1 MRNISKKCF
10 HLILDESFN
19 ERFFVV
25 GGIVT
30 TNDKIVEDAIFDV
43 RKKIKANKNIK
54 DRLKN
59 KLLNEIKDHNLS
71 GKYDYLKEYF
81 FNKIN
86 MDSNTQ
92 FIGAYIDNCKMNV
105 EDKYFVC
112 LKKILEFLYEQNDNM
127 NIKISYD
134 NVTKIIYDEFEQ
146 KTLLEQKLNCL
157 KEKYSIESIESKK
170 SQEDKRIQGADLSVG
185 SIRKILLEE
194 AVNVNMDKYTILKA
208 EITNVFEYN

>member
-112 LKKILEFLYEQNDNM
+112 LK
-127 NIKISYD
+127 
-134 NVTKIIYDEFEQ
+134 
-146 KTLLEQKLNCL
+146 
-157 KEKYSIESIESKK
+157 EKYSIESIESKK

-194 AVNVNMDKYTILKA
+194 AVNVNMDKYIILKA